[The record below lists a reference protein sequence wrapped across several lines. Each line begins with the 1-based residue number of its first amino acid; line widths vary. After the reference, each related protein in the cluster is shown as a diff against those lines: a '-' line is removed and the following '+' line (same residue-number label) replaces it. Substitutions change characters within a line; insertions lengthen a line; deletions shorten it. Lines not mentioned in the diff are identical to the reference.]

1 MPPAVLSTCW
11 RHTAFSEGR
20 VMAISL
26 KDQLLK
32 AGLAD
37 AKKARQAD
45 HARRQAGDVVR
56 RYQAFLDKQ

>member
-1 MPPAVLSTCW
+1 
-11 RHTAFSEGR
+11 
-20 VMAISL
+20 MAGSL

-45 HARRQAGDVVR
+45 HAKRQQAGMGARLFGGELRPFRHLAAAGDAGR
-56 RYQAFLDKQ
+56 ASQSAGA